1 MKNPQ
6 DFYNNEDL
14 WAIPNEKFGQEDQLQ
29 PVESYYVIMKLPGEE
44 REEFVLLLP
53 YTPNERQNLI
63 GWLAA
68 RSDREHYGNLVAFN
82 FPKDRQIDG
91 PEQVEARID
100 NDQDISAWFTLR
112 CSEGSVC
119 IRGNLLVIPIGE
131 SLLYAEPVYIR
142 AEGVRFPE
150 LKRVILATG
159 DRVVMEDSLND
170 ALASLT
176 GFKAE
181 APAARTNG
189 QTQAPSAGIGLQDE
203 IESLLSALDELKDN
217 VSDIEEALDRLKEIA
232 GGN

>member
-1 MKNPQ
+1 MTGEDRINYIRNSVKITVDAFNGDVNMYDWDSSDPIIATYRGMFPGLFKSQSEMPPAIAEHVRYPQ
-6 DFYNNEDL
+6 DMFDLQAHKYAKYHMKDPQNFYNNEDL
-14 WAIPNEKFGQEDQLQ
+14 WAIPNEKFGQEEQLQ
-29 PVESYYVIMKLPGEE
+29 PVESYYVIMKLPGED

-53 YTPNERQNLI
+53 YTPNQRQNLI

-131 SLLYAEPVYIR
+131 SLLYAEPVTSAPR
-142 AEGVRFPE
+142 ASGSR
-150 LKRVILATG
+150 
-159 DRVVMEDSLND
+159 S
-170 ALASLT
+170 S
-176 GFKAE
+176 
-181 APAARTNG
+181 
-189 QTQAPSAGIGLQDE
+189 SA
-203 IESLLSALDELKDN
+203 
-217 VSDIEEALDRLKEIA
+217 
-232 GGN
+232 